1 MFFLNSNIFQVKH
14 RCVYY
19 ALSKSL
25 NNLSTKLLNKNK
37 NKTSIEF
44 YEYLSSQAALILSRN
59 ELNAFLFVQIIR
71 AHRVLLSA
79 GSGYLE
85 KVLAM
90 NPSDHPTVVLSN
102 IRYKELKLLVDFMYS
117 GRARCRISFNPLYHE
132 QPDTPDLQVRIQ

>member
-1 MFFLNSNIFQVKH
+1 MN
-14 RCVYY
+14 
-19 ALSKSL
+19 
-25 NNLSTKLLNKNK
+25 NK

-44 YEYLSSQAALILSRN
+44 YEYLACQAGSLSRN
-59 ELNAFLFVQIIR
+59 KLNAVLFVQIIR

-117 GRARCRISFNPLYHE
+117 GRAECRISFNPLYHE